1 VPNTTLQFL
10 NYISGP
16 WDQSIPLRTL
26 WTLQFDNL
34 PRVMAGVDFI
44 LGNTERTNSS
54 VSRFPINFR
63 ISNSIYGNSTVPTLL
78 AQKIEFPNDSVGT
91 SYTENENM
99 GGLIGGYYARQR
111 EPYNSITVNFL
122 ETNKDIIDFIM
133 RPWVIAVSHKGLIED
148 GETFIKTDIIA
159 NMYSK
164 FSENNWALRKT
175 VVFEGA
181 APVTVPGDNLNYESS
196 DNSNIIK
203 PCTFTY
209 KRYYITDG
217 TKSTSGVGSTDV
229 GGALAAEANVGA
241 AGIDTQGAGATTS
254 TTRQP
259 QPTPVTTPAGT
270 TTAAPFRSLPDAS
283 KPQQPDQKMKDL
295 VATNRFNRSAQ
306 NPNSVFNTPTTQGIT
321 TPTPGPAQQTLNNAL
336 NQFANVPLPK
346 AQQPQQQTLTRSQA
360 IDFLNTLK

>member
-1 VPNTTLQFL
+1 
-10 NYISGP
+10 
-16 WDQSIPLRTL
+16 
-26 WTLQFDNL
+26 
-34 PRVMAGVDFI
+34 MAGVDFI

-229 GGALAAEANVGA
+229 GGALAAEANAGA
-241 AGIDTQGAGATTS
+241 AGIDTRGAGATTS

-259 QPTPVTTPAGT
+259 T
-270 TTAAPFRSLPDAS
+270 TTVTPPARPTSIPKPNYAVIPAPPVSNSTISQPVNAVGVPTNPPLGSADLKINNMQNLVFGTSLPNAPS
-283 KPQQPDQKMKDL
+283 KLSLQEK
-295 VATNRFNRSAQ
+295 
-306 NPNSVFNTPTTQGIT
+306 
-321 TPTPGPAQQTLNNAL
+321 
-336 NQFANVPLPK
+336 
-346 AQQPQQQTLTRSQA
+346 QQQTKDLLS
-360 IDFLNTLK
+360 FLHLAVFEYQFPKRL